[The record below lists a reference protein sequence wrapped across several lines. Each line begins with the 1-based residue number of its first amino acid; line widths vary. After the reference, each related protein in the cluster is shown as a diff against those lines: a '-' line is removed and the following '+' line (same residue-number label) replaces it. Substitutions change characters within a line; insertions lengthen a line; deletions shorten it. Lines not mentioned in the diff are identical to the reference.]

1 MSKKK
6 EKPKSNLPM
15 LIIAGV
21 LLVAMIG
28 GWYLLTRP
36 AAPTASNANKANSAP
51 AAKKNAT
58 IPPNAPKGAQPPT
71 QAGSPTAT
79 VVLEEFADFQCGS
92 CAAVNPTMNEIK
104 SIYGSKINF
113 IFRNYPLSMHDKA
126 YDAAVA
132 AEAAGMQGKFWDMQN
147 LIFTNQAVWT
157 RSDTH
162 KQAFKEYAQ
171 KIGLDIARWENDI
184 LGIAA
189 KSRVDE
195 DLKRGRAIGVD
206 STPSLYINGNLVPF
220 NEMRNIQSMRAM
232 IDAELA
238 KASQP
243 AEPQQ

>member
-1 MSKKK
+1 MSNKT
-6 EKPKSNLPM
+6 EKPKSNLPI

-21 LLVAMIG
+21 LLAAMIV
-28 GWYLLTRP
+28 GWYLITRP
-36 AAPTASNANKANSAP
+36 QTPAASNANKAANS
-51 AAKKNAT
+51 AAKKNTT
-58 IPPNAPKGAQPPT
+58 IPPDAPKGAQPPT
-71 QAGSPTAT
+71 QAGSPAAA

-92 CAAVNPTMNEIK
+92 CASVNPTMNEVK
-104 SIYGSKINF
+104 SIYGSRINF
-113 IFRNYPLSMHDKA
+113 IFRHFPLSVHDKA

-147 LIFTNQAVWT
+147 QLFTNQAVWS
-157 RSDTH
+157 RSDTY

-171 KIGLDIARWENDI
+171 RIGLDVEKWENDM

-206 STPSLYINGNLVPF
+206 GTPSLYINGTLVPF
-220 NEMRNIQSMRAM
+220 NEMRNIQSMRAL

-238 KASQP
+238 KAEQGK
-243 AEPQQ
+243 QQ